1 MPEFSDS
8 NPLAE
13 IIPHPIF
20 KAIPYMKNHPSII
33 AMDQEM
39 DQVFISVEKKS
50 MIFLKKLKDLK
61 ARKLHRSLILLLK
74 L

>member
-39 DQVFISVEKKS
+39 DQFLFLWRKS
-50 MIFLKKLKDLK
+50 Q
-61 ARKLHRSLILLLK
+61 
-74 L
+74 